1 MISLQ
6 PASGDIYGLAVEQS
20 REQRWAA
27 LKAAVPA
34 IRTGKRISPAP
45 DVLPFLVFEDG
56 LGMLTPFVGNI
67 YELLDGRG
75 RAWMRKRGTYEC
87 VMRGLAFLGLAAA
100 IEPADYRRAWWNSA
114 QLRFPNL
121 PANDLPLLDRI
132 EGITKLSLP
141 FRSDFRR
148 GVHQYDVGP
157 AIGNASRLNGSML
170 ERESGMRLRTDG
182 PLWSFG
188 RTTEIDYTLTEAEGT
203 AIGNWLAV
211 PDEGGIAWIDM
222 DYPWVTADFAWAD
235 DPDTQRRKLMASW
248 FAPRTFYVRLKDA
261 QGEII
266 GYRRCRASRPVT
278 QGVSGVYR
286 FGNSYYRPATNGQQ
300 VYIEAMTQ
308 FADADDV
315 QASSV
320 ALMSG
325 VSLAAGVKPGKLWL
339 EPTEVT
345 AGIAFAET
353 AISLPL
359 RTTVRERFKFLVRF

>member
-1 MISLQ
+1 MG
-6 PASGDIYGLAVEQS
+6 AE
-20 REQRWAA
+20 
-27 LKAAVPA
+27 A
-34 IRTGKRISPAP
+34 IRHAKFNPPLSF
-45 DVLPFLVFEDG
+45 LPFLVYEYG
-56 LGMLTPFVGNI
+56 LGELTPYIPNLYSLVVDREGVNWQRVRGTPAAVYKGLGWI
-67 YELLDGRG
+67 GYTATLEDAWYG
-75 RAWMRKRGTYEC
+75 RAY
-87 VMRGLAFLGLAAA
+87 
-100 IEPADYRRAWWNSA
+100 WNST
-114 QLRFPNL
+114 QLRFPSL
-121 PANDLPLLDRI
+121 PAKDSPDLERI
-132 EGITKLSLP
+132 EGIVRLSLP
-141 FRSDFRR
+141 KRSQLRR

-157 AIGNASRLNGSML
+157 AIGNASRLNGSLL
-170 ERESGMRLRTDG
+170 ERESGTRLRTDG

-203 AIGNWLAV
+203 AIGNWLAI

-286 FGNSYYRPATNGQQ
+286 FGNAYYRPTTNGQQ

-308 FADADDV
+308 FGDAYDV
-315 QASSV
+315 EASTV

-345 AGIAFAET
+345 AGTAFAET

>member
-1 MISLQ
+1 MISLL
-6 PASGDIYGLAVEQS
+6 PASSGIYELAVEKS
-20 REQRWAA
+20 REQRWTA
-27 LKAAVPA
+27 LRAAVPA

-75 RAWMRKRGTYEC
+75 RAWMRKRGAYEA
-87 VMRGLAFLGLAAA
+87 VSRGLALLGLTATT
-100 IEPADYRRAWWNSA
+100 EPADYRRIWWNSA
-114 QLRFPNL
+114 QLRFPTL
-121 PANDLPLLDRI
+121 PANDSPLLDRV

-141 FRSDFRR
+141 YRSDFRR

-157 AIGNASRLNGSML
+157 AIGNASRLNGSLL
-170 ERESGMRLRTDG
+170 ERESGIRLKSDG

-188 RTTEIDYTLTEAEGT
+188 RTTEIDYTLTESEGT
-203 AIGNWLAV
+203 AIGNWLAI

-222 DYPWVTADFAWAD
+222 DYPWVTADFPWAD
-235 DPDTQRRKLMASW
+235 DPEIQRRKLMASW
-248 FAPRTFYVRLKDA
+248 FAPRTFYIRLKNA
-261 QGEII
+261 GGEVI

-286 FGNSYYRPATNGQQ
+286 FGNGYYRPASNGQQ

-308 FADADDV
+308 FGDADGV
-315 QASSV
+315 AATSV

-325 VSLAAGVKPGKLWL
+325 VNLAAGVKPGKLWL
-339 EPTEVT
+339 DAAEVT
-345 AGIAFAET
+345 AGTAFAET

>member
-1 MISLQ
+1 MQSLL
-6 PASGDIYGLAVEQS
+6 PDGSGLFEKAFEQS
-20 REQRWAA
+20 WQHRWPA
-27 LKAAVPA
+27 LDMGAEA
-34 IRTGKRISPAP
+34 IRHAKFNPPLSF
-45 DVLPFLVFEDG
+45 LPFLVYEYG
-56 LGMLTPFVGNI
+56 LGELTPYIPNLYSLVVDREGVNWQRVRGTPAAVCRGLGWI
-67 YELLDGRG
+67 GYTATLEDAWYG
-75 RAWMRKRGTYEC
+75 RAY
-87 VMRGLAFLGLAAA
+87 
-100 IEPADYRRAWWNSA
+100 WNST
-114 QLRFPNL
+114 QLRFPSL
-121 PANDLPLLDRI
+121 PAKDFPDLERI
-132 EGITKLSLP
+132 EGIVRLSLP
-141 FRSDFRR
+141 KRSQLRR

-157 AIGNASRLNGSML
+157 AIGNASRLNGSLL
-170 ERESGMRLRTDG
+170 ERESGTRLRTDG

-188 RTTEIDYTLTEAEGT
+188 RTTEIDYTLTEAEGA
-203 AIGNWLAV
+203 AIGNWLAI

-248 FAPRTFYVRLKDA
+248 FAPRTFYVGLKDA

-286 FGNSYYRPATNGQQ
+286 FGNAYYRPASNGQQ

-308 FADADDV
+308 FGDV
-315 QASSV
+315 DGVEASSV

-339 EPTEVT
+339 QPTEVT
-345 AGIAFAET
+345 AGTAFAET
-353 AISLPL
+353 AISLSL